1 MINVL
6 PPDIK
11 RQIVAARSNVLLSR
25 YIIISMLL
33 AGLLFALTIGT
44 HLMLGASKQ
53 TAEET
58 IKENTLKQAG
68 YQDTKL
74 ALKEF
79 SDNLATAK
87 AILDKEVKYSAIA
100 IRLAQGLPRG
110 VNLQSL
116 DLKSDSFGEPM
127 TLTVLGNSHND
138 AARIKDEF
146 NKSTVFK
153 DAFILSTSEAGGEG
167 EGGGKGVNIELSVT
181 IRPEIVSP

>member
-11 RQIVAARSNVLLSR
+11 RQIIAARSNVLLFR
-25 YIIISMLL
+25 YIIASILL
-33 AGLLFALTIGT
+33 GGLLFALTVGT
-44 HLMLGASKQ
+44 HLMLGSSKQ

-58 IKENTLKQAG
+58 IEENNQKQAS

-110 VNLQSL
+110 VSLQSI
-116 DLKSDSFGEPM
+116 DLKSDDFGKPI

-138 AARIKDEF
+138 AARIKDDF
-146 NKSTVFK
+146 NKSTAFK
-153 DAFILSTSEAGGEG
+153 DAFILSTSETEG
-167 EGGGKGVNIELSVT
+167 EDSGKGVSIELSVT
-181 IRPEIVSP
+181 IRPEIVNP